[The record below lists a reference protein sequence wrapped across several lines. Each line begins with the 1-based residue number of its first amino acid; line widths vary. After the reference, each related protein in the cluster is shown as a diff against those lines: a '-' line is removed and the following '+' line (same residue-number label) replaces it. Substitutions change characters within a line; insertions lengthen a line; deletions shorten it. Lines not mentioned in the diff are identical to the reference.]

1 MSHWVTSAAPRW
13 TENYELPKK
22 SEEEEDQP
30 VRLEENL
37 ECGLLGAK

>member
-1 MSHWVTSAAPRW
+1 MSHWVTLAAPRW

-22 SEEEEDQP
+22 SEEEDQL